1 MRALKLRYGLDTSA
15 PSVIE
20 GYNVLDWQMIS
31 VVESCVEDKHIFY
44 IPLENVNYIT

>member
-1 MRALKLRYGLDTSA
+1 MSALKLRYGLDTSA

-31 VVESCVEDKHIFY
+31 VVESCEDEGVRNF
-44 IPLENVNYIT
+44 V